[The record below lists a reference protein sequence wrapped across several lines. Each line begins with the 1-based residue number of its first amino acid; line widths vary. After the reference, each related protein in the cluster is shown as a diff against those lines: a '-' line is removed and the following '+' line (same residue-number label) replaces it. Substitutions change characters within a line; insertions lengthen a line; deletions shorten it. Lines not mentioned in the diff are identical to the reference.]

1 MQYPAALEV
10 VSVEIHY
17 VGVIFSSTNVV
28 YNLSIIV
35 PH

>member
-17 VGVIFSSTNVV
+17 VGVIFSSTNV